1 VIRFLLFSLK
11 RAWEGFWRNII
22 MSLAATATMVLMLLL
37 LAGLLIVVTGLNA
50 GLDYF
55 ESKVEVTAFVRDG
68 VSQARITEVMDKV
81 KAMPEVAGVTFV
93 SKDEAIQRFRDYNA
107 ARGQTDLTDV
117 LPWNPLPAS
126 IEVDLADPLVYGQVA
141 HSLQDERDV
150 VEQVVENQSVV
161 NALLTVTN
169 TMRLGGTVILGLVGI
184 TVFFIVINTIRLA
197 VVARAR
203 EIEIMRL
210 VGASDAFIR
219 WPFVFEGIFVGL
231 LGAIITLGLLVLAYE
246 PLSRVMFAL
255 FEVLPLRFGE
265 FVLRDVA
272 LVVIATGVALGALG
286 SYVSVRS
293 YLRS

>member
-1 VIRFLLFSLK
+1 MIRFLLFSLK
-11 RAWEGFWRNII
+11 RAWEGFWRNIV

-37 LAGLLIVVTGLNA
+37 LAGLLIVVTGLSA
-50 GLDYF
+50 GLEYF

-68 VSQARITEVMDKV
+68 ASQARIDEVM
-81 KAMPEVAGVTFV
+81 AEASALPGVARVTFV
-93 SKDEAIQRFRDYNA
+93 SKDEAIARFRDYNRQ
-107 ARGQTDLTDV
+107 RGQADLTDV

-126 IEVDLADPLVYGQVA
+126 IEADLADPLVYAQVA
-141 HSLQDERDV
+141 KSLEAEKDV
-150 VEQVVENQSVV
+150 VESVIENQSVV
-161 NALLTVTN
+161 SALLTIT
-169 TMRLGGTVILGLVGI
+169 TTLRLGGAIVLGLVAL

-197 VVARAR
+197 VVARAQ

-219 WPFVFEGIFVGL
+219 WPFVFEGVFVGL
-231 LGAIITLGLLVLAYE
+231 LGAMATLGLLALAYE

-272 LVVIATGVALGALG
+272 LVVIGAGVGLGGLG
-286 SYVSVRS
+286 SYISVRS
-293 YLRS
+293 YLGR

>member
-1 VIRFLLFSLK
+1 VISFLLFSMK
-11 RAWEGFWRNII
+11 RAWQGFWRNIV

-68 VSQARITEVMDKV
+68 ANQQRVDAVVAKTR
-81 KAMPEVAGVTFV
+81 AMPEVAGVTFV
-93 SKDEAIQRFRDYNA
+93 TKDEAIQRFRDYNA

-117 LPWNPLPAS
+117 LPFNPLPAS
-126 IEVDLADPLVYGQVA
+126 IEVDLADPLVYAKVSQA
-141 HSLQDERDV
+141 LQEERDV
-150 VEQVVENQSVV
+150 VERVIENQSVV

-169 TMRLGGTVILGLVGI
+169 TLRFGGIVVLVLVGV

-219 WPFVFEGIFVGL
+219 WPFIFEGMFVGL
-231 LGAIITLGLLVLAYE
+231 LGAAATLGLLVLAYQ
-246 PLSRVMFAL
+246 PLSQVMFSL
-255 FEVLPLRFGE
+255 FNVLPLRFGE
-265 FVLRDVA
+265 FVVRDVA
-272 LVVIATGVALGALG
+272 LVVLAAGIGLGGLG
-286 SYVSVRS
+286 SWVSVRS
-293 YLRS
+293 YLGR

>member
-1 VIRFLLFSLK
+1 MIRFLAFSMK
-11 RAWEGFWRNII
+11 RAWQGFWRNIV

-68 VSQARITEVMDKV
+68 ASQARVDEVMAEV
-81 KAMPEVAGVTFV
+81 KALPEVAGVAFV
-93 SKDEAIQRFRDYNA
+93 SKDEAILRFRAYNE

-126 IEVDLADPLVYGQVA
+126 IEVDLADPLVYADVA
-141 HSLQDERDV
+141 NTLKNERDV
-150 VEQVVENQSVV
+150 VEEVVENQSVV
-161 NALLTVTN
+161 NALLLVTN
-169 TMRLGGTVILGLVGI
+169 TMRLGGTVILGLVAI

-197 VVARAR
+197 VVARAQ

-219 WPFVFEGIFVGL
+219 WPFVFEGIFVGV
-231 LGAIITLGLLVLAYE
+231 LGAVVTLVLLALAYQ
-246 PLSRVMFAL
+246 PLSEVMFAL
-255 FEVLPLRFGE
+255 FQVLPLRFGE

-272 LVVIATGVALGALG
+272 LVVLGAGVGLGGLG

-293 YLRS
+293 YLGR

>member
-1 VIRFLLFSLK
+1 MIRFLAFSMK
-11 RAWEGFWRNII
+11 RAWQGFWRNIV

-68 VSQARITEVMDKV
+68 APQARVDEVMAEV
-81 KAMPEVAGVTFV
+81 KALPQVAGVAFV
-93 SKDEAIQRFRDYNA
+93 SKDEAIRRFRTYNE
-107 ARGQTDLTDV
+107 ARGQADLTDV

-126 IEVDLADPLVYGQVA
+126 IEVDLADPLAYAGVA
-141 HSLQDERDV
+141 STLKNERDV
-150 VEQVVENQSVV
+150 VEEVVENQSVV
-161 NALLTVTN
+161 NALLLITN
-169 TMRLGGTVILGLVGI
+169 TMRLGGTIVLGLVAI

-197 VVARAR
+197 VVARAQ

-219 WPFVFEGIFVGL
+219 WPFVFEGIFVGV
-231 LGAIITLGLLVLAYE
+231 LGAVVTLLLLAIAYQ
-246 PLSRVMFAL
+246 PLSEVMFAL
-255 FEVLPLRFGE
+255 FQVLPLRFGE

-272 LVVIATGVALGALG
+272 LVVLGAGIALGGLG

-293 YLRS
+293 YLGR

>member
-1 VIRFLLFSLK
+1 MIRFLAFSMK
-11 RAWEGFWRNII
+11 RAWQGFWRNIV

-68 VSQARITEVMDKV
+68 APQARVDEVMAEV
-81 KAMPEVAGVTFV
+81 KALPQVAGVAFV
-93 SKDEAIQRFRDYNA
+93 SKDEAIRRFRTYNE

-126 IEVDLADPLVYGQVA
+126 IEVDLSDPLAYAGVA
-141 HSLQDERDV
+141 GTLKNERDV
-150 VEQVVENQSVV
+150 VEEVVENQSVV
-161 NALLTVTN
+161 NALLLVTN
-169 TMRLGGTVILGLVGI
+169 TMRLGGTIVLGLVAI

-197 VVARAR
+197 VVARAQ

-219 WPFVFEGIFVGL
+219 WPFVFEGIFVGVLGAVITLVL
-231 LGAIITLGLLVLAYE
+231 LGIAYQ
-246 PLSRVMFAL
+246 PLSEVMFAL
-255 FEVLPLRFGE
+255 FQVLPLRFGE

-272 LVVIATGVALGALG
+272 LVVLGAGVALGGLG

-293 YLRS
+293 YLGR

>member
-1 VIRFLLFSLK
+1 MIRFLAFSVK
-11 RAWEGFWRNII
+11 RAWQGFWRNIV

-68 VSQARITEVMDKV
+68 APQERVDAVMAEVKGL
-81 KAMPEVAGVTFV
+81 PQVAGVAFV
-93 SKDEAIQRFRDYNA
+93 SKDEAIQRFRTYNE
-107 ARGQTDLTDV
+107 ARGQADLTDV

-126 IEVDLADPLVYGQVA
+126 IEVDLVDPLAYAGVA
-141 HSLQDERDV
+141 STLKNERDV
-150 VEQVVENQSVV
+150 VEEVVENQSVV
-161 NALLTVTN
+161 NALLLVTN
-169 TMRLGGTVILGLVGI
+169 TMRLGGTIILGLVAI

-197 VVARAR
+197 VVARAQ

-219 WPFVFEGIFVGL
+219 WPFVFEGIFVGV
-231 LGAIITLGLLVLAYE
+231 LGAVVTLTLLALAYQ
-246 PLSRVMFAL
+246 PLSEVMFAL
-255 FEVLPLRFGE
+255 FQVLPLRFGE

-272 LVVIATGVALGALG
+272 LVVLGAGIALGGLG

-293 YLRS
+293 YLGR

>member
-1 VIRFLLFSLK
+1 MISFLLFSMK
-11 RAWEGFWRNII
+11 RAWQGFWRNIV

-68 VSQARITEVMDKV
+68 ASQQRIDEVLAKTR
-81 KAMPEVAGVTFV
+81 AMPEVASVAFVT
-93 SKDEAIQRFRDYNA
+93 KDQAIQRFRDYNK

-117 LPWNPLPAS
+117 LPFNPLPAS
-126 IEVDLADPLVYGQVA
+126 IEVDLNDPLVYAKVSQA
-141 HSLQDERDV
+141 LQDERDV
-150 VEQVVENQSVV
+150 VERVIENQSVV

-169 TMRLGGTVILGLVGI
+169 TLRFGGLVVLVLVGV

-219 WPFVFEGIFVGL
+219 WPFIFEGVFVGL
-231 LGAIITLGLLVLAYE
+231 LGAVLTLALLVLAYQ
-246 PLSRVMFAL
+246 PLSQVMFAL
-255 FEVLPLRFGE
+255 FNVLPLRFGE
-265 FVLRDVA
+265 FVVRDVA
-272 LVVIATGVALGALG
+272 LVVVGAGIALGGLG
-286 SYVSVRS
+286 SWVSVRS
-293 YLRS
+293 YLGR